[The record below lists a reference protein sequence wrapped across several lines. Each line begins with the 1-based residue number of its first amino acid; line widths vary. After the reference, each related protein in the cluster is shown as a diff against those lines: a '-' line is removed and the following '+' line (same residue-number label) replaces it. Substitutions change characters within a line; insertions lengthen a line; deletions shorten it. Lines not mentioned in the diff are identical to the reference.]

1 MNLSIDTIIMNIIEC
16 LDTLFI
22 IKSELIMTEEILK
35 KIKQLPPLPE
45 SAMQIEAVYQD
56 PDSTF
61 NDMVKILEKDPLLT
75 ADILKAANSPLYG
88 FSREINAIS
97 QAVGLFGMGTVRGF
111 ALASIVKKSFNL
123 DLAPYGITNE
133 MFSTLSKKQ
142 HALITSWCI
151 RKENKLLGV
160 LSPAA
165 FLVEIGKVL
174 IAQQIISDN
183 KEEAF
188 HTALLEFNDVE
199 AAEREVLGV
208 DTPEVSATIFAQWK
222 FESGLVDVIRNCQNP
237 DKAEEEDKRAAQILN
252 VVRVA
257 VPINGVL
264 TEESINKAK
273 ALIEKYEL
281 DMPSFEK
288 ALEAF

>member
-1 MNLSIDTIIMNIIEC
+1 
-16 LDTLFI
+16 
-22 IKSELIMTEEILK
+22 MTEEILK

-45 SAMQIEAVYQD
+45 SAMQIEAVYQS
-56 PDSTF
+56 PDSSF

-111 ALASIVKKSFNL
+111 ALASIVKKSFSL
-123 DLAPYGITNE
+123 DLSPYGITNE
-133 MFSTLSKKQ
+133 MFSELSKKQ
-142 HALITSWCI
+142 HGLMTSWCL

-174 IAQQIISDN
+174 IAQQIMADKTQN
-183 KEEAF
+183 EFRDALKE
-188 HTALLEFNDVE
+188 LQNVE
-199 AAEREVLGV
+199 VAERALVGT
-208 DTPEVSATIFAQWK
+208 DTPEVSATIFSQWK
-222 FESGLVDVIRNCQNP
+222 FEEGLVEVIKHCQDPKNASTP
-237 DKAEEEDKRAAQILN
+237 DNQRAAAILN

-257 VPINGVL
+257 VPINGVI
-264 TEESINKAK
+264 TDESIAEAK
-273 ALIEKYEL
+273 ELITSYGL
-281 DMPSFEK
+281 DMESFDK
-288 ALEAF
+288 ALENVR

>member
-1 MNLSIDTIIMNIIEC
+1 
-16 LDTLFI
+16 
-22 IKSELIMTEEILK
+22 MTEEILK

-56 PDSTF
+56 PDSSF

-111 ALASIVKKSFNL
+111 ALASIVKKSFTL
-123 DLAPYGITNE
+123 ELGPYGITND
-133 MFSTLSKKQ
+133 MFSALSKKQ
-142 HALITSWCI
+142 HGLMTSWCI

-174 IAQQIISDN
+174 IAQQIMTDN
-183 KEEAF
+183 KQDEFTEA
-188 HTALLEFNDVE
+188 LKELGDVE
-199 AAEREVLGV
+199 AAERKVLGV

-222 FESGLVDVIRNCQNP
+222 FEEGLVDVIRNCTNP
-237 DKAEEEDKRAAQILN
+237 AKADEADTRPAQILH
-252 VVRVA
+252 VVRTA
-257 VPINGVL
+257 VPINGVI
-264 TEESINKAK
+264 TDESTAQAK
-273 ALIEKYEL
+273 ELIAKYSL
-281 DMPSFEK
+281 DLESFEV
-288 ALEAF
+288 AIENATA

>member
-1 MNLSIDTIIMNIIEC
+1 
-16 LDTLFI
+16 
-22 IKSELIMTEEILK
+22 MTEEILK

-45 SAMQIEAVYQD
+45 SAMQIEEVYKD

-61 NDMVKILEKDPLLT
+61 NDMAKILEKDPLLT

-111 ALASIVKKSFNL
+111 ALASIVKKSFTL
-123 DLAPYGITNE
+123 DLSPYGITND
-133 MFSTLSKKQ
+133 MFSDLSKKQ
-142 HALITSWCI
+142 HALMTSWCL
-151 RKENKLLGV
+151 RKENKYLGV

-174 IAQQIISDN
+174 IAQQVMADG

-188 HTALLEFNDVE
+188 RDALKALQDVE
-199 AAEREVLGV
+199 AAEREIVGV
-208 DTPEVSATIFAQWK
+208 DTPEVSATIFKQWK
-222 FESGLVDVIRNCQNP
+222 FEESLVDVIGNCQNP
-237 DKAEEEDKRAAQILN
+237 ELATTEDQRPAKILH

-257 VPINGVL
+257 VPINGVV
-264 TEESINKAK
+264 TDASIKAAK

-281 DMPSFEK
+281 DMDSFNTAIENIK
-288 ALEAF
+288 

>member
-1 MNLSIDTIIMNIIEC
+1 
-16 LDTLFI
+16 
-22 IKSELIMTEEILK
+22 MTEDILK

-56 PDSTF
+56 PDSSF

-111 ALASIVKKSFNL
+111 ALASIVKKSFKL
-123 DLAPYGITNE
+123 DLSPYGITND
-133 MFSTLSKKQ
+133 MFSALSKKQ
-142 HALITSWCI
+142 HALVTSWCI

-174 IAQQIISDN
+174 IAQQIIIDK
-183 KEEAF
+183 KEEEFTQAI
-188 HTALLEFNDVE
+188 ANLESVE
-199 AAEREVLGV
+199 AAEKEIANV

-222 FESGLVDVIRNCQNP
+222 FEEGLVDVLRNCMNP
-237 DKAEEEDKRAAQILN
+237 EEADSDDNKRAAAILKAA
-252 VVRVA
+252 RVA
-257 VPINGVL
+257 VPNNGVL
-264 TEESINKAK
+264 TDESICAAK
-273 ALIEKYEL
+273 EVIEKYNL
-281 DMPSFEK
+281 NM
-288 ALEAF
+288 EAFETAIENIK

>member
-1 MNLSIDTIIMNIIEC
+1 
-16 LDTLFI
+16 
-22 IKSELIMTEEILK
+22 MTEDILK

-88 FSREINAIS
+88 FSREINAIN

-111 ALASIVKKSFNL
+111 ALASIVKKSFTL
-123 DLAPYGITNE
+123 DLSPYGINND
-133 MFSTLSKKQ
+133 MFSALSKKQ
-142 HALITSWCI
+142 HGLMISWCL
-151 RKENKLLGV
+151 RKQGSLLGV

-174 IAQQIISDN
+174 IAQQIMIDN
-183 KEEAF
+183 KQEEF
-188 HTALLEFNDVE
+188 RDALKELQDVE
-199 AAEREVLGV
+199 AAERKVVGV
-208 DTPEVSATIFAQWK
+208 DTPEVSATIFEHWR
-222 FESGLVDVIRNCQNP
+222 FEPGLIETIRNCQNP
-237 DKAEEEDKRAAQILN
+237 ENAKEEFHKAAQILH

-257 VPINGVL
+257 VPINGAL
-264 TEESINKAK
+264 TDESIAASKE
-273 ALIEKYEL
+273 LITKYDL
-281 DMPSFEK
+281 DMESFDK
-288 ALEAF
+288 AIENA

>member
-1 MNLSIDTIIMNIIEC
+1 
-16 LDTLFI
+16 
-22 IKSELIMTEEILK
+22 MTEEILK

-56 PDSTF
+56 PDSSF

-111 ALASIVKKSFNL
+111 ALASIVKKSFSL
-123 DLAPYGITNE
+123 DLTPYGINNE
-133 MFSTLSKKQ
+133 MFSALSKKQ
-142 HALITSWCI
+142 HALVTAWCI

-174 IAQQIISDN
+174 IAQQIITDGKQEEFRDALKELGN
-183 KEEAF
+183 VEEA
-188 HTALLEFNDVE
+188 
-199 AAEREVLGV
+199 ERKVIGA
-208 DTPEVSATIFAQWK
+208 DTPEVSSMIFKQWK
-222 FESGLVDVIRNCQNP
+222 FEEGLVNVIGNCMNP
-237 DKAEEEDKRAAQILN
+237 DNAEDDDKRAASILN
-252 VVRVA
+252 AVRIA
-257 VPINGVL
+257 VPINGVV
-264 TEESINKAK
+264 TEDSIAAAK
-273 ALIEKYEL
+273 EVIEKYNL
-281 DMPSFEK
+281 NV
-288 ALEAF
+288 EAFEAAIENFK

>member
-1 MNLSIDTIIMNIIEC
+1 
-16 LDTLFI
+16 
-22 IKSELIMTEEILK
+22 MTEEILK

-56 PDSTF
+56 PDSSF

-111 ALASIVKKSFNL
+111 ALASIVKKSFSL
-123 DLAPYGITNE
+123 DLSPYGINND
-133 MFSTLSKKQ
+133 MFSALSKKQ
-142 HALITSWCI
+142 HGLVTSWCI

-174 IAQQIISDN
+174 IAQQIIADG
-183 KEEAF
+183 KQEEF
-188 HTALLEFNDVE
+188 RDALAKLGDVE
-199 AAEREVLGV
+199 AAERQVVGT
-208 DTPEVSATIFAQWK
+208 DTPEVSATIFGQWK
-222 FESGLVDVIRNCQNP
+222 FEAGLVDVLGHCMSPKESENPEDIRP
-237 DKAEEEDKRAAQILN
+237 AAILN
-252 VVRVA
+252 AVRLA
-257 VPINGVL
+257 VPINGVV
-264 TEESINKAK
+264 TEASIEAAK
-273 ALIEKYEL
+273 VVIAEYDLNLEA
-281 DMPSFEK
+281 FEK
-288 ALEAF
+288 AIENVT

>member
-1 MNLSIDTIIMNIIEC
+1 
-16 LDTLFI
+16 
-22 IKSELIMTEEILK
+22 MTEEILK
-35 KIKQLPPLPE
+35 RIKQLPPLPK
-45 SAMQIEAVYQD
+45 SAMQIEAVYQN

-111 ALASIVKKSFNL
+111 ALASIVKKSFSL
-123 DLAPYGITNE
+123 DLSPYGITND
-133 MFSTLSKKQ
+133 MFSELSKKQ
-142 HALITSWCI
+142 HALITSWCL

-174 IAQQIISDN
+174 IAQQIMTDK
-183 KEEAF
+183 KETEF
-188 HTALLEFNDVE
+188 RDALMNLQDVE
-199 AAEREVLGV
+199 AAEREIVGV
-208 DTPEVSATIFAQWK
+208 DTPEVSATIFEQWQ
-222 FESGLVDVIRNCQNP
+222 FEKGVIDVIRNCQNP
-237 DKAEEEDKRAAQILN
+237 NNAKEKDKRAAQILN

-257 VPINGVL
+257 VPINGVV
-264 TEESINKAK
+264 TTESINKAK
-273 ALIEKYEL
+273 KLIKEYAL
-281 DMPSFEK
+281 DMESFEN
-288 ALEAF
+288 AIEAFI

>member
-1 MNLSIDTIIMNIIEC
+1 
-16 LDTLFI
+16 
-22 IKSELIMTEEILK
+22 MTEDILK

-56 PDSTF
+56 PDSSF

-111 ALASIVKKSFNL
+111 ALASIVKKSFAL
-123 DLAPYGITNE
+123 DLSPYGINND
-133 MFSTLSKKQ
+133 MFSALSKKQ

-151 RKENKLLGV
+151 RKENKLLGI

-174 IAQQIISDN
+174 IAQQIIADGKQEEFTKALADLGN
-183 KEEAF
+183 VEEA
-188 HTALLEFNDVE
+188 EKQ
-199 AAEREVLGV
+199 VLGI
-208 DTPEVSATIFAQWK
+208 DTPEVSSTIFKQWK
-222 FESGLVDVIRNCQNP
+222 FEDGLVNVIGNCLNP
-237 DKAEEEDKRAAQILN
+237 DNAEEDDKRPASILMA
-252 VVRVA
+252 VRAA
-257 VPINGVL
+257 VPINGVV
-264 TEESINKAK
+264 TEDSIMAAK
-273 ALIEKYEL
+273 EIIAKYNLNLE
-281 DMPSFEK
+281 SFETAIENIK
-288 ALEAF
+288 

>member
-1 MNLSIDTIIMNIIEC
+1 MYLFIDTII
-16 LDTLFI
+16 
-22 IKSELIMTEEILK
+22 IKNQIMKRRVMTEEILK

-45 SAMQIEAVYQD
+45 SAMQIEAVYQN

-111 ALASIVKKSFNL
+111 ALASIVKKSFEL
-123 DLAPYGITNE
+123 DLSPYGITNE
-133 MFSTLSKKQ
+133 MFSELSKKQ

-151 RKENKLLGV
+151 RKENKLLGI

-174 IAQQIISDN
+174 IAQQIIADK
-183 KEEAF
+183 KEDQF
-188 HTALLEFNDVE
+188 RDALTELGDVE
-199 AAEREVLGV
+199 AAEREIVGV

-222 FESGLVDVIRNCQNP
+222 FEDGLVDVIRNCQNP
-237 DKAEEEDKRAAQILN
+237 NQAEEADRRPAQILN

-257 VPINGVL
+257 VPINGRI
-264 TEESINKAK
+264 TQESINKAK
-273 ALIEKYEL
+273 ELIERYKL

>member
-1 MNLSIDTIIMNIIEC
+1 
-16 LDTLFI
+16 
-22 IKSELIMTEEILK
+22 MTEEILK

-56 PDSTF
+56 PNSSF

-111 ALASIVKKSFNL
+111 ALASIVKKSFAL
-123 DLAPYGITNE
+123 DLSPYGISNE
-133 MFSTLSKKQ
+133 MFSELSKKQ
-142 HALITSWCI
+142 HGLMTSWCL

-174 IAQQIISDN
+174 IAQQIMADG
-183 KEEAF
+183 KQEAF
-188 HTALLEFNDVE
+188 RDALKELQDVE
-199 AAEREVLGV
+199 AAEREVVGV

-222 FESGLVDVIRNCQNP
+222 FEEGLVDVIRNCQNP
-237 DKAEEEDKRAAQILN
+237 DKAEDEDKRAAQILN

-257 VPINGVL
+257 VPINGKI
-264 TEESINKAK
+264 TDDSIKK
-273 ALIEKYEL
+273 SRELIEKYGL
-281 DMPSFEK
+281 DMDSFDTAIEN
-288 ALEAF
+288 AR